1 MLSLLTVLC
10 LLVIGWWLVSFIQKE
25 YHKRQPKI
33 PLSDILKN
41 KDK

>member
-10 LLVIGWWLVSFIQKE
+10 LVIIGWCLVSFIQKE
-25 YHKRQPKI
+25 YYKRQPKI